1 MDALLCKDALA
12 FLGKVMRVAIDLINL
27 SPVIGLDNDILNR
40 VWIGKDVCYDHVI
53 VFSCRAHV
61 HFLKDEISKLDD
73 EATPCIFIGYGHVE
87 FAYRLLD
94 LVNKKIVK
102 IRDVVFL
109 EDKVIDIGN

>member
-1 MDALLCKDALA
+1 MFI
-12 FLGKVMRVAIDLINL
+12 FLKMKYPSLMMR
-27 SPVIGLDNDILNR
+27 R
-40 VWIGKDVCYDHVI
+40 HH
-53 VFSCRAHV
+53 VFSY
-61 HFLKDEISKLDD
+61 
-73 EATPCIFIGYGHVE
+73 IGYGHVE